1 MSSAWGPGVQF
12 LEACPAAASN
22 ACARQ
27 AGTLKGHHHP
37 PFSICSKKAVE
48 NQPSF
53 WNARNRETLCNK
65 EERLPTRQAAHTTV
79 EFAACR
85 QSPRWYMCVCV
96 YISVPGGAKELSRD
110 FLSICLKRSGASVQV
125 LTSEWTAG
133 AGVPASTQHWHLQ
146 VYTCMWER
154 AVCENDW
161 TWCPI
166 SYLLLTLMDGLIDG
180 WPRCFPR
187 KYCLG

>member
-1 MSSAWGPGVQF
+1 MSSVGAYNYGWKIFTRKQQGN
-12 LEACPAAASN
+12 ERKSAC
-22 ACARQ
+22 R
-27 AGTLKGHHHP
+27 G
-37 PFSICSKKAVE
+37 
-48 NQPSF
+48 
-53 WNARNRETLCNK
+53 
-65 EERLPTRQAAHTTV
+65 
-79 EFAACR
+79 AACESLLRAVRLLRTSHPFGMPGIEKLYATKRRGCQPDR
-85 QSPRWYMCVCV
+85 QHTPLWSLLHADKVQGDIYVCV

-133 AGVPASTQHWHLQ
+133 AGVPASTRHWHLQ

-154 AVCENDW
+154 ALCENDW
-161 TWCPI
+161 TWCAI
-166 SYLLLTLMDGLIDG
+166 SYLLLTLMVGFIDG